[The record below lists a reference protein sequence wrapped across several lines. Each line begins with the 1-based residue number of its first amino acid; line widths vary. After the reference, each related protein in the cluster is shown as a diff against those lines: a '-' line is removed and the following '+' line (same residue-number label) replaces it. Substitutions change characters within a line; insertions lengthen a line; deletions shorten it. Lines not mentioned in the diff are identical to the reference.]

1 MSTPFVIPAGR
12 MLRDAS
18 WLFDRELE
26 RQDNAALAQY
36 DRREAIEK
44 KVTRAELLEEVSE
57 TFTSAQDEVFM
68 TALARDDA
76 YTLLALLDQTKQN
89 IIKRRLAQG
98 E

>member
-1 MSTPFVIPAGR
+1 MSAIPLVINRTMKYA
-12 MLRDAS
+12 D
-18 WLFDRELE
+18 WLFDVELE
-26 RQDNAALAQY
+26 RQDNAACVQY

-44 KVTRAELLEEVSE
+44 KITRAELFEEAAE
-57 TFTSAQDEVFM
+57 TFTAVQDEVFM
-68 TALARDDA
+68 NALARDDA